1 MFDLVTKY
9 KRVIQIFLGLI
20 ALTFATWGIE
30 SYTRFRGAGDAV
42 ASVNGMKI
50 SQREFSD
57 ELRRQ
62 QEQVRQMFGRAID
75 PSALDTP
82 ESRRMLLESLIA
94 QRLVASAAFK
104 GNVAVTDDTL
114 RDAIQ
119 SIPAFQDAGQFS
131 KSNYELVLRSQNPP
145 MSPAQFES
153 RLRYDLSLQ
162 QLSRAVGDSAIAPRS
177 VARRLSALEAQ
188 KREVA
193 DVRISAQQFLPEV
206 KIDEA
211 KAKAYY
217 DANQAEFR
225 TPERVRAEYVVLSAE
240 LLARLEPVTE
250 AELKSAYEARAPQY
264 RVEEQRRAS
273 HILVKSREEAEK
285 LLAELKKTP
294 GRFAELAKK
303 QSQDTG
309 SAEKGGDLGWFGHG
323 MMVKAFDDAVFKLK
337 QNELQIVESEFGFH
351 VVRLA
356 GIQPGKSR
364 PLEEVRKELG
374 DELARQKGAKKFA
387 EAAENF
393 SNLVYEQADSLKPAA
408 ERFKLPVQSTG
419 WIAKSAS
426 QELGALDNPKLL
438 AALFSQD
445 SIKSKR
451 NTDAIEVGPSTLVA
465 ARVVEHQPAAQ
476 RSFDQVK
483 AEITD
488 LLRRREA
495 VALAEKD
502 GAAKLEQLRKGADP
516 GVKWSAPR
524 TVSRRDAQGLPGEV
538 LRRIGAADVSKL
550 PAYIG
555 MPVPDAGYLLVR
567 ISKVMEAEAVPE
579 EKKGAEPDRA
589 SQLFGTAQY
598 EAYVSSLR
606 SRADIEVSNANLEKK

>member
-9 KRVIQIFLGLI
+9 KRVIQVFLGLI

-50 SQREFSD
+50 SQREFTD

-62 QEQVRQMFGRAID
+62 QDQVRKMFGRAID
-75 PSALDTP
+75 PAALDTP
-82 ESRRMLLESLIA
+82 ESRRTLLDSLIA
-94 QRLVASAAFK
+94 QRLVASAALR
-104 GNVAVTDDTL
+104 GNLTVTDETL
-114 RDAIQ
+114 RDTIR
-119 SIPAFQDAGQFS
+119 SIPAFQDGGQFS
-131 KSNYELVLRSQNPP
+131 KSSYELVLRSQNPP

-162 QLSRAVGDSAIAPRS
+162 QLARAVGDSAIAPRA
-177 VARRLSALEAQ
+177 VAQRLSALESQ

-193 DVRISAQQFLPEV
+193 DARILAPQFLSEV

-225 TPERVRAEYVVLSAE
+225 TPDRVRAEYVVLSAE
-240 LLARLEPVTE
+240 LLATQEP
-250 AELKSAYEARAPQY
+250 
-264 RVEEQRRAS
+264 
-273 HILVKSREEAEK
+273 
-285 LLAELKKTP
+285 
-294 GRFAELAKK
+294 
-303 QSQDTG
+303 G
-309 SAEKGGDLGWFGHG
+309 SAAKGGDLGWFGRG
-323 MMVKAFDDAVFKLK
+323 MMVKPFDDAVFKLK
-337 QNELQIVESEFGFH
+337 QNDLQIVQSEFGYH

-356 GIQPGKSR
+356 GIQSGKSR
-364 PLEEVRKELG
+364 PLEEVRKELSE
-374 DELARQKGAKKFA
+374 ELARQKGARKFA

-393 SNLVYEQADSLKPAA
+393 SNLVYEQSDSLKPAA

-419 WIAKSAS
+419 WIGKSAS

-445 SIKSKR
+445 SIKNKR

-465 ARVVEHQPAAQ
+465 ARVAEYQPAAQ
-476 RSFDQVK
+476 RSFEQVK
-483 AEITD
+483 GEIAD

-495 VALAEKD
+495 TALAEKD
-502 GAAKLEQLRKGADP
+502 GAAKLEQLRKGGDA

-524 TVSRRDAQGLPGEV
+524 TVSRRDAQGLPAEV
-538 LRRIGAADVSKL
+538 LRRIVAADVSKL
-550 PAYIG
+550 PAYLG
-555 MPVPDAGYLLVR
+555 MPLPEAGYLPVR
-567 ISKVMEAEAVPE
+567 VSKVMEAEAKP
-579 EKKGAEPDRA
+579 AEQQAADASRA
-589 SQLFGTAQY
+589 SQMFGAAQY
-598 EAYVSSLR
+598 DAYVSSLR
-606 SRADIEVSNANLEKK
+606 SCADIDISNANLERK

>member
-50 SQREFSD
+50 SQREFAD

-62 QEQVRQMFGRAID
+62 QEQIRQMFGRAID
-75 PSALDTP
+75 PAALDTP
-82 ESRRMLLESLIA
+82 ESRRTLLDSLIA

-104 GNVAVTDDTL
+104 GNLTVTDEML
-114 RDAIQ
+114 SDAIH
-119 SIPAFQDAGQFS
+119 SIPAFQSGGQFS
-131 KSNYELVLRSQNPP
+131 KASYELVLRSQNPP

-162 QLSRAVGDSAIAPRS
+162 QLARAVGDSAIAPRA
-177 VARRLSALEAQ
+177 VAQRLSALESQ

-193 DVRISAQQFLPEV
+193 DARILAQQFLSEV

-211 KAKAYY
+211 KQKAYY
-217 DANQAEFR
+217 DANQPEFR
-225 TPERVRAEYVVLSAE
+225 IPDRVRAEYLVLSAE
-240 LLARLEPVTE
+240 LLARQEPVTE
-250 AELKSAYEARAPQY
+250 AELKSAYEARAAQY
-264 RVEEQRRAS
+264 RVDEQRRAS
-273 HILVKSREEAEK
+273 HILVKSRDEADK
-285 LLAELKKTP
+285 LLADLKQSP
-294 GRFAELAKK
+294 ARFAELAKK
-303 QSQDTG
+303 HSQDPG
-309 SAEKGGDLGWFGHG
+309 SAAKGGDLGWFGRG
-323 MMVKAFDDAVFKLK
+323 MMVKPFDDAVFKLK
-337 QNELQIVESEFGFH
+337 QNDLQIVQSEFGYH

-356 GIQPGKSR
+356 GIQSDKSR

-374 DELARQKGAKKFA
+374 DELARQKGARKFA

-419 WIAKSAS
+419 WIGKSAN

-445 SIKSKR
+445 SIKNKR

-465 ARVVEHQPAAQ
+465 ARVVEYQPAAQ

-483 AEITD
+483 GEITD
-488 LLRRREA
+488 LLLRREA
-495 VALAEKD
+495 AALAEKE
-502 GAAKLEQLRKGADP
+502 GAAKLEQLRKGGDA
-516 GVKWSAPR
+516 GVKWGAPR
-524 TVSRRDAQGLPGEV
+524 TVSRRDAQGLPAEV
-538 LRRIGAADVSKL
+538 LRRIVAADVSRL
-550 PAYIG
+550 PAYLG
-555 MPVPDAGYLLVR
+555 MPLPEAGYLLVR
-567 ISKVMEAEAVPE
+567 VSKVIEAEAKP
-579 EKKGAEPDRA
+579 AEQQAADAGRA

-598 EAYVSSLR
+598 DAYVSSLR
-606 SRADIEVSNANLEKK
+606 SRADIEIINANLERK

>member
-9 KRVIQIFLGLI
+9 KRVIQVFLGLI

-50 SQREFSD
+50 SQREFTD

-62 QEQVRQMFGRAID
+62 QDQVRKMFGRAID
-75 PSALDTP
+75 PAALDTP
-82 ESRRMLLESLIA
+82 ESRRTLLDSLIA
-94 QRLVASAAFK
+94 QRLVASAALR
-104 GNVAVTDDTL
+104 GNLTVTDETL
-114 RDAIQ
+114 RDTIR
-119 SIPAFQDAGQFS
+119 SIPAFQDGGQFS
-131 KSNYELVLRSQNPP
+131 KSSYELVLRSQNPP

-162 QLSRAVGDSAIAPRS
+162 QLARAVGDSAIAPRA
-177 VARRLSALEAQ
+177 VAQRLSALESQ

-193 DVRISAQQFLPEV
+193 DARILTQQFLSEA

-211 KAKAYY
+211 KLKAHY
-217 DANQAEFR
+217 DANQADFR

-240 LLARLEPVTE
+240 LLARQEPVTE
-250 AELKSAYEARAPQY
+250 AELKSAYEARAAQY
-264 RVEEQRRAS
+264 RVDEQRRAS
-273 HILVKSREEAEK
+273 HILVKSREEADK
-285 LLAELKKTP
+285 LLAELKESP
-294 GRFAELAKK
+294 GRFAELAKMR
-303 QSQDTG
+303 SQDPG
-309 SAEKGGDLGWFGHG
+309 SAAKGGDLGWFGRG
-323 MMVKAFDDAVFKLK
+323 MMVKPFDDAVFKLK
-337 QNELQIVESEFGFH
+337 QNDLQIVQSEFGYH
-351 VVRLA
+351 VVRLT

-364 PLEEVRKELG
+364 PLEEVRKELSG
-374 DELARQKGAKKFA
+374 ELARQKGAKKFA

-393 SNLVYEQADSLKPAA
+393 SNLVYEQPDSLKPAA

-445 SIKSKR
+445 SIKNKR

-465 ARVVEHQPAAQ
+465 ARVVEYQPAAQ

-483 AEITD
+483 GEITD

-495 VALAEKD
+495 AALAEKD
-502 GAAKLEQLRKGADP
+502 GAAKLEQLRKGTDP
-516 GVKWSAPR
+516 GINWGPAR
-524 TVSRRDAQGLPGEV
+524 TVSRREPQGLPGEL
-538 LRRIGAADVSKL
+538 LRAVVSADVSKL

-555 MPVPDAGYLLVR
+555 MPVPDAGYVLVK
-567 ISKVMEAEAVPE
+567 ISKVIDVDPKDMSAETNQRVA
-579 EKKGAEPDRA
+579 G
-589 SQLFGTAQY
+589 LFGSAQY
-598 EAYVSSLR
+598 QAYVESLKQ
-606 SRADIEVSNANLEKK
+606 RADIEVNNANLEKK